1 MIHLQIIKKLSVRI
15 IKNVYLYFF
24 LYLPPKNNVMRYLFV
39 IILISFS
46 GFSQTN
52 ETVINQAAQAAQSQN
67 ITTRSQ
73 ALDALKANGMTE
85 TQARQLATQRGIS
98 YDQLINELFPNE
110 NSENPNSDE
119 TKEPSSSEENEEDND
134 KEEKNVNE
142 VVRENDGPKYFG
154 YDIFNNNPY
163 LDKEYLLGNIDEGYL
178 IAPGDEL
185 RIITYGDNS
194 FEQNVKVDRNGNINI
209 RGYGLFFASGN
220 SFKTLKSRLKI
231 FLGKYLS
238 GLTSDPQKTF
248 MDVSLTQLRPVKV
261 VVLGQ
266 VEAPG
271 PHILNTSGSALSA
284 LYAAGG
290 VKTSGT
296 LREIKIYRNNKLYKT
311 IDLYDYITKGQLRE
325 DVRLTNN
332 DIVFVDVR
340 KNSFLLDGEV
350 YNNAVYELKGNEGL
364 SELLQFSGGLPVTA
378 QTRKVNISRIKP
390 PEKRIKEII
399 ADRELI
405 TFNYQE
411 AKDTGKKINLSDG
424 DKITFFRIL
433 DIELN
438 QITVSGHVAEPG
450 MYSLSTYNDLKSL
463 IMDAAKGV
471 LPDVYLER
479 VDVTSIVDGIT
490 VINSYNLN
498 DILKSKSFVRLN
510 DMDQVQ
516 VYSNQR
522 VEGAKSV
529 SISGYGVT
537 NFTTPWIENLSIY
550 DLIFS
555 ASEINNPDFLTNLLK
570 SRIDIK
576 RFNEDTGDFN
586 TISYE
591 FNNVDELKS
600 SLLKPRDKVI
610 LFSTATTEN
619 INKTVGVFGYVNN
632 PDIYDLE
639 ENMYVEDLLLLS
651 GGFQISANQ
660 ENLTVNRPEIDISN
674 DRVVRKIDVKI
685 DTDYLL
691 GLKDKPES
699 EFILQDRDILVV
711 KQVLGYEESVRISIS
726 GEVNYPQTVVAEFKS
741 SSLRQV
747 IDYAG
752 GLTPYANLDAS
763 SLIRNGKLITLNFNN
778 LNANEIFEDGD
789 VINIA
794 SNKGIVSTTGA
805 VKNESN
811 FIWKKGLKA
820 KNYIKNSGGKLFNEG
835 GKSYVILPNGKT
847 KKIGFFKNP
856 RVYPNSIIVTDFKPE
871 GQGFK
876 ESITQFIDNLSGT
889 ITFITTTLTSIL
901 IATKL

>member
-1 MIHLQIIKKLSVRI
+1 
-15 IKNVYLYFF
+15 
-24 LYLPPKNNVMRYLFV
+24 MRYLFV
-39 IILISFS
+39 IILISFT

-52 ETVINQAAQAAQSQN
+52 ETIINQATQAVQSQN

-73 ALDALKANGMTE
+73 VQDALRANGMTE

-110 NSENPNSDE
+110 NSENPNMDE
-119 TKEPSSSEENEEDND
+119 TSESPSSEENEEDSNEQ
-134 KEEKNVNE
+134 EETPNVIDY
-142 VVRENDGPKYFG
+142 ENDGPKYFG
-154 YDIFNNNPY
+154 YNIFNNNPY

-238 GLTSDPQKTF
+238 GLISDPQKTF

-284 LYAAGG
+284 LYASGG

-296 LREIKIYRNNKLYKT
+296 LRDIKIYRNNKLYKT

-332 DIVFVDVR
+332 DIVFVNVR
-340 KNSFLLDGEV
+340 KNSFLLEGEV
-350 YNNAVYELKGNEGL
+350 YNNAVYELKENEGL

-378 QTRKVNISRIKP
+378 QTRKVNISRITP
-390 PEKRIKEII
+390 PEMRTKEII

-411 AKDTGKKINLSDG
+411 AQDTGKKINLSDG
-424 DKITFFRIL
+424 DKITFFPIL
-433 DIELN
+433 DMELN
-438 QITVSGHVAEPG
+438 QVTISGHVAEPG

-463 IMDAAKGV
+463 IMDAAKGA

-479 VDVTSIVDGIT
+479 VDVISILNGVN
-490 VINSYNLN
+490 VVNSYNLN
-498 DILKSKSFVRLN
+498 DILNSSTYVQLN
-510 DMDQVQ
+510 DLDQVT
-516 VYSNQR
+516 VYSNER
-522 VEGAKSV
+522 VDGAKFV
-529 SISGYGVT
+529 SISGYGID
-537 NFTTPWIENLSIY
+537 NITTSWKENLTIY

-555 ASEINNPDFLTNLLK
+555 ASEINNPDFLKNLLK

-576 RFNEDTGDFN
+576 RYNNDTGEFK
-586 TISYE
+586 TLTFE
-591 FNNVDELKS
+591 FNNVEELKS
-600 SLLKPRDKVI
+600 TLLYPRDKVL
-610 LFSTATTEN
+610 LFSTGTTEN
-619 INKTVGVFGYVNN
+619 INKTVGIFGYVNN

-639 ENMYVEDLLLLS
+639 DNMYIEDLLLLS
-651 GGFQISANQ
+651 GGFQISADQ
-660 ENLTVNRPEIDISN
+660 ESITVNRPALDISN
-674 DRVVRKIDVKI
+674 DRVVSKINVKI
-685 DTDYLL
+685 DKDYLL
-691 GLKDKPES
+691 GLKDKPEN
-699 EFILQDRDILVV
+699 EFILKDRDIVV
-711 KQVLGYEESVRISIS
+711 VRQTLGYEESIRISIS
-726 GEVNYPQTVVAEFKS
+726 GEVNYPQTVVAEFKN
-741 SSLRQV
+741 SSLKQL

-763 SLIRNGKLITLNFNN
+763 SLIRDGKLITINFNN
-778 LNANEIFEDGD
+778 LNVDEIFENGD
-789 VINIA
+789 IINIA

-805 VKNESN
+805 IKNESN

-820 KNYIKNSGGKLFNEG
+820 KSYIKNSGGKLFNEG

-856 RVYPNSIIVTDFKPE
+856 RVFPNSVIVTDFRPE

>member
-1 MIHLQIIKKLSVRI
+1 
-15 IKNVYLYFF
+15 
-24 LYLPPKNNVMRYLFV
+24 MRYLFV
-39 IILISFS
+39 IILISFT

-52 ETVINQAAQAAQSQN
+52 ETIIKQATQAVQSQN
-67 ITTRSQ
+67 ITTRTQ

-110 NSENPNSDE
+110 NSASPDKDQSSD
-119 TKEPSSSEENEEDND
+119 SEDSKENEENSDDQESSDNN
-134 KEEKNVNE
+134 EETE
-142 VVRENDGPKYFG
+142 DAGPKYFG
-154 YDIFNNNPY
+154 YNIFNNNPF

-194 FEQNVKVDRNGNINI
+194 FEQNVQVDRNGNINI

-231 FLGKYLS
+231 FLGRFLS
-238 GLTSDPQKTF
+238 GLNSDPQKTF

-266 VEAPG
+266 VKAPG

-311 IDLYDYITKGQLRE
+311 IDLYDYITKGQLKE

-332 DIVFVDVR
+332 DIVFVDIR
-340 KNSFLLDGEV
+340 KNSFLLQGEV
-350 YNNAVYELKGNEGL
+350 YNNAFFELKENEGL
-364 SELLQFSGGLPVTA
+364 SELLKYSGGLPVTA
-378 QTRKVNISRIKP
+378 QTTKVNISRITP
-390 PEKRIKEII
+390 PENRSEDVI

-405 TFNYQE
+405 TFNYQV
-411 AKDTGKKINLSDG
+411 AKDSDEKIKLYDG
-424 DKITFFRIL
+424 DKITFFPIL

-438 QITVSGHVAEPG
+438 QVTVSGHVVEPG
-450 MYSLSTYNDLKSL
+450 IYSLLTYKDLKSL
-463 IMDAAKGV
+463 ILGAAKGV

-479 VDVTSIVDGIT
+479 VDVTSNVNGIS
-490 VINSYNLN
+490 VNNSYNLN
-498 DILKSKSFVRLN
+498 DILSSNIVVQLN

-516 VYSNQR
+516 VYSNER
-522 VEGAKSV
+522 VEGSKFV
-529 SISGYGVT
+529 SISGYGVD
-537 NFTTPWIENLSIY
+537 NITTSWKENLTVY

-555 ASEINNPDFLTNLLK
+555 ATQINNPDFLTNLLK

-576 RFNEDTGDFN
+576 RFNNDTGDFS
-586 TISYE
+586 TLRFE

-600 SLLKPRDKVI
+600 TLLYPRDRII
-610 LFSTATTEN
+610 LFSTGTTEN
-619 INKTVGVFGYVNN
+619 INKTVGIFGYVNN
-632 PDIYDLE
+632 PNIYDLE

-660 ENLTVNRPEIDISN
+660 EDLILNRPELDMSN
-674 DRVVRKIDVKI
+674 ERIVRKFNIKI
-685 DTDYLL
+685 DKDYLL
-691 GLKDKPES
+691 GLKEKPDNG
-699 EFILQDRDILVV
+699 FILKDRDILVV
-711 KQVLGYEESVRISIS
+711 KETLGYEESVKISIS
-726 GEVNYPQTVVAEFKS
+726 GEVNFPQTVVAEFRNA
-741 SSLRQV
+741 SLND
-747 IDYAG
+747 IINYAG
-752 GLTPYANLDAS
+752 GLTRYANLDAS
-763 SLIRNGKLITLNFNN
+763 SLIRNGDLISLNFNQ
-778 LNANEIFEDGD
+778 LNSDQIFEDGD
-789 VINIA
+789 IVNIA

-820 KNYIKNSGGKLFNEG
+820 KSYIKNSGGKLFNEG
-835 GKSYVILPNGKT
+835 GKSYLILPNGKT
-847 KKIGFFKNP
+847 KKIGLFKNP
-856 RVYPNSIIVTDFKPE
+856 KVLPNSVIVTDFRPE
-871 GQGFK
+871 GEGFK
-876 ESITQFIDNLSGT
+876 ESIKQFVDNLTGT
-889 ITFITTTLTSIL
+889 ITFITTTLTTVL